1 MKRALSLLGRRLLS
15 LSVAA
20 RVAAWACY
28 LESLVVVR
36 MAVQGLRKF
45 PGSRADFLVGVGL
58 ACVVGL
64 LLVMLGT
71 MIPTAARL
79 HRKVATRLR
88 WAEFAGYVGCM
99 AVMVAGTRSLPAL
112 DLAPVQFIPAVL
124 LVCAMSLGVLV
135 LGMLTT
141 LVRALMA

>member
-1 MKRALSLLGRRLLS
+1 MKRALSLLRRHLLS
-15 LSVAA
+15 GSAAA
-20 RVAAWACY
+20 RVVAWACY
-28 LESLVVVR
+28 LESLVIVR

-45 PGSRADFLVGVGL
+45 PGTRADFLLGLGL
-58 ACVVGL
+58 ACVVAL
-64 LLVMLGT
+64 FVAMLGT

-79 HRKVATRLR
+79 HGKVATRSR
-88 WAEFAGYVGCM
+88 WAEFAGYVGCLS
-99 AVMVAGTRSLPAL
+99 VMIAGTRSLPAL
-112 DLAPVQFIPAVL
+112 DLAPAQFIPAVL